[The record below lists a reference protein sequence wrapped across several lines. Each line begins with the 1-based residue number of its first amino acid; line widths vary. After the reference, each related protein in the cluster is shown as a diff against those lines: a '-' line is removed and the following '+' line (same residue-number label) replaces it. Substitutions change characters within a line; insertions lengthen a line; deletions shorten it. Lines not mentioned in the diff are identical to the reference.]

1 MDEKAIKNLINECEL
16 KLIEV
21 KEKAL
26 MERLQIEA
34 AGYECIKEV
43 IQAEGDNE

>member
-1 MDEKAIKNLINECEL
+1 MDEQAIKNLINVCEL

-21 KEKAL
+21 KENAL

-34 AGYECIKEV
+34 ATYECIKE
-43 IQAEGDNE
+43 IMEADNG